1 MSVSNQEFILDG
13 GRLLSYCGQEEEV
26 VVPAGV
32 IRVESG
38 AFSDRENLRRVILPE
53 GLRTIGSD
61 AFAGCIGLE
70 EVVLPRGLK
79 EIEADAF

>member
-38 AFSDRENLRRVILPE
+38 AFSDRENLRRARGPAGRAARRSAWWRRGKH
-53 GLRTIGSD
+53 GL
-61 AFAGCIGLE
+61 
-70 EVVLPRGLK
+70 
-79 EIEADAF
+79 